1 MDIVG
6 PFTTS
11 HVHGFKWILVVVDDH
26 SRYKLI
32 KLLKHKS
39 EANEKADEFLATTSS
54 LWRPRK
60 QTAPVNIIG
69 NVKCDNVGEFLSR
82 DFPEMLTDKGIH
94 VPDVTPPACPPAERR
109 R

>member
-11 HVHGFKWILVVVDDH
+11 HTHGFKWILVVVDDH

-39 EANEKADEFLATTSS
+39 EANETADEFLANLKSMAASKTDG
-54 LWRPRK
+54 
-60 QTAPVNIIG
+60 PVKIVG
-69 NVKCDNVGEFLSR
+69 RVKCDNAGEIR
-82 DFPEMLTDKGIH
+82 KMLTDKGIH
-94 VPDVTPPACPPAERR
+94 
-109 R
+109 